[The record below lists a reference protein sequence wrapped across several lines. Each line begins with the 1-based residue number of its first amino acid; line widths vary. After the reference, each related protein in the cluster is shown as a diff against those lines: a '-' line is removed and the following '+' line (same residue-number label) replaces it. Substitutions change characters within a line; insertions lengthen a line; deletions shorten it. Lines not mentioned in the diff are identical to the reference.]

1 MLDEVID
8 VAVHELFMQ
17 GALDGVDKCFSGAVG
32 AKSRTQWFEE
42 EGGGVHLSGQGGL
55 EVEQLAA

>member
-1 MLDEVID
+1 MLDGV
-8 VAVHELFMQ
+8 VHDLCMQ

-42 EGGGVHLSGQGGL
+42 EGGGVHLSGKGGL